1 MVYFSHLAQGN
12 HLVSFLLSDWQIAPL
27 LRYQTGFPVNPVD
40 GTDVSLTGV
49 SLDRPNVN
57 PGVPLYIHS
66 GRTKA
71 LDQWINPA
79 AFTVEPL
86 GTYGNASHF
95 MLRTHLGVLDRRAE
109 GAYALV
115 DFDAAYTRGSVH
127 PFLRLSNLA
136 NMSYEE
142 VQGIVMPGRS
152 IIGGLEL
159 VLRKK

>member
-1 MVYFSHLAQGN
+1 V
-12 HLVSFLLSDWQIAPL
+12 VTWQS
-27 LRYQTGFPVNPVD
+27 
-40 GTDVSLTGV
+40 SL
-49 SLDRPNVN
+49 P
-57 PGVPLYIHS
+57 
-66 GRTKA
+66 
-71 LDQWINPA
+71 
-79 AFTVEPL
+79 
-86 GTYGNASHF
+86 SHF

-142 VQGIVMPGRS
+142 VQGVIMPGRTV
-152 IIGGLEL
+152 IGGLEL